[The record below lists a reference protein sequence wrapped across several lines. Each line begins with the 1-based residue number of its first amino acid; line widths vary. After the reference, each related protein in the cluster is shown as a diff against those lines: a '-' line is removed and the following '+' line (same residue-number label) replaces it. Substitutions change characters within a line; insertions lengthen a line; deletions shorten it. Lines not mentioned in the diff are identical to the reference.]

1 MKAGDVS
8 TTSLRP
14 NCHSPV
20 VSAHQRNVG
29 VNPTK
34 HRLLVRQTV
43 VTMETR
49 RTYRQIDSGRCLC
62 VYCTHSKYVCL
73 FICLFIY
80 VPVLRNPSAAVL

>member
-14 NCHSPV
+14 DRHSIV
-20 VSAHQRNVG
+20 VSAHQRDVG

-43 VTMETR
+43 VTMKTR
-49 RTYRQIDSGRCLC
+49 RACTQPYSID
-62 VYCTHSKYVCL
+62 
-73 FICLFIY
+73 
-80 VPVLRNPSAAVL
+80 